1 MKEGED
7 EDENEVFEN
16 DEDVDDD
23 MKSEEYVDDRED
35 NEEAEPEPEKDDDGD
50 CEFSS
55 FYKEEEEEFGE
66 KKGNCLYEKL
76 NKTI

>member
-1 MKEGED
+1 
-7 EDENEVFEN
+7 
-16 DEDVDDD
+16 

-55 FYKEEEEEFGE
+55 FYKEDEEEEEEFGE